1 MKNVLKQLGKAI
13 CYYVLFIGMQFVVQL
28 TYIFFYIFYG
38 IMMEM
43 AAGEGA
49 DPNVLTEEMMLHI
62 LKQTNVITIISG
74 CLTLLILWVFFL
86 IRKKKLYRE
95 VNIAAISGKQ
105 AACIIVL
112 GIALP
117 TVVCS
122 GMALLPETWINAYAE
137 QSQYVLGDS
146 VIIMVISN
154 MIVAPVVEEVVV
166 RGLMLSRLKK
176 AMPTVWAVIISSL
189 LFGLAHGQ
197 ILWITYAALLGVI
210 LAVVALKSD
219 SLLGSIL
226 LHITFNVF
234 GTVVPLVFAGVTSI
248 AATAAILIV
257 GVVISAVS
265 LFGFLKLAV
274 TVQP

>member
-13 CYYVLFIGMQFVVQL
+13 CYYVLFLGMQYVVMFAYML
-28 TYIFFYIFYG
+28 IYAF
-38 IMMEM
+38 M
-43 AAGEGA
+43 ASLKMADAGMFDA
-49 DPNVLTEEMMLHI
+49 LALTEKITYSVLQ
-62 LKQTNVITIISG
+62 QTNMITIISG
-74 CLTLLILWVFFL
+74 CLTLFALWIFFL

-95 VNIAAISGKQ
+95 VNVAAISGKQ

-112 GIALP
+112 GIALA
-117 TVVCS
+117 TVVCA
-122 GMALLPETWINAYAE
+122 GLTLLPETWLNAYAE
-137 QSQYVLGDS
+137 QSQYMVGDS

-234 GTVVPLVFAGVTSI
+234 GTVVPLVFAGVTST
-248 AATAAILIV
+248 AATVLIFVV